1 MRSKALIF
9 WIIHTIMNFINRLIS
24 FTLFLVAFLA
34 LIVLA
39 VTPFEALAWLQT
51 QIGHLSQWAH
61 HYQISNPLFFNLG
74 RVALA
79 TIAILVIIP
88 LMIAEL
94 PRKKSEPA
102 VTMRTE
108 HGEIRVTAESI
119 AKRLAWHLDQLADV
133 ITVNPLV
140 QPKGDTVNVKLDVE
154 TSPEIDLPMKTE
166 EIMLVTKE
174 IIEQDMGLKLGKLNV
189 NLRHAAYPAEM

>member
-1 MRSKALIF
+1 
-9 WIIHTIMNFINRLIS
+9 MNFINRIIS
-24 FTLFLVAFLA
+24 FIIFFAVFLL

-39 VTPFEALAWLQT
+39 AAPFESLAWVQT
-51 QIGHLSQWAH
+51 QLGNLSQWAQR
-61 HYQISNPLFFNLG
+61 YQASNPLFFNLG
-74 RVALA
+74 RVALTA
-79 TIAILVIIP
+79 IAVLIIIP

-94 PRKKSEPA
+94 PRKKRTPA

-133 ITVNPLV
+133 ITVIPEV
-140 QPKGDTVNVKLDVE
+140 QPKGDTVNVRLKVE

-166 EIMLVTKE
+166 EIMLVAKE

-189 NLRHAAYPAEM
+189 DLRHASYPTEL

>member
-1 MRSKALIF
+1 
-9 WIIHTIMNFINRLIS
+9 MNFINRITS
-24 FTLFLVAFLA
+24 FSLFLIAFLVF
-34 LIVLA
+34 IVLA
-39 VTPFEALAWLQT
+39 VAPFEALAWIQT
-51 QIGHLSQWAH
+51 QIGHLSQWLH
-61 HYQISNPLFFNLG
+61 HYQISNTLFFNLG

-79 TIAILVIIP
+79 AIAILILIP

-133 ITVNPLV
+133 ITVVPVV
-140 QPKGDTVNVKLDVE
+140 QPKGDTVHVKLNVE
-154 TSPEIDLPMKTE
+154 TSPAIDLPMKPE

-189 NLRHAAYPAEM
+189 NLRHAAYPVEM

>member
-1 MRSKALIF
+1 
-9 WIIHTIMNFINRLIS
+9 MNFINRLIG
-24 FTLFLVAFLA
+24 FLILFIVFLL

-39 VTPFEALAWLQT
+39 VAPFESLAWFQT
-51 QIGHLSQWAH
+51 QIGHLSQWAS
-61 HYQISNPLFFNLG
+61 QTQLSKPLFFNLG

-79 TIAILVIIP
+79 AIAILIVIP

-94 PRKKSEPA
+94 PRKKTEPA
-102 VTMRTE
+102 VAMRTE
-108 HGEIRVTAESI
+108 HGEIRVTADSI

-133 ITVNPLV
+133 ITVTPV
-140 QPKGDTVNVKLDVE
+140 VAPKGDTVNVLLDVE

-166 EIMLVTKE
+166 EIMLVTRE

-189 NLRHAAYPAEM
+189 NLRHAAYPEGL

>member
-1 MRSKALIF
+1 
-9 WIIHTIMNFINRLIS
+9 MNFINRIIGFLI
-24 FTLFLVAFLA
+24 FFIAFLL

-39 VTPFEALAWLQT
+39 VVPFEAMAWLQT
-51 QIGHLSQWAH
+51 QIGHLAQWAH
-61 HYQISNPLFFNLG
+61 QYQITNQLLFNLG

-79 TIAILVIIP
+79 AIAILIVIP

-94 PRKKSEPA
+94 PRKKKEPA

-108 HGEIRVTAESI
+108 HGEIRVTAASI

-133 ITVNPLV
+133 ITVYPV
-140 QPKGDTVNVKLDVE
+140 VSPRGDTVNVMLDVE

-166 EIMLVTKE
+166 EIMLVTRE

-189 NLRHAAYPAEM
+189 NLRHGAYPEGM

>member
-1 MRSKALIF
+1 
-9 WIIHTIMNFINRLIS
+9 MNFINRVIGFLI
-24 FTLFLVAFLA
+24 LFIAFLL

-39 VTPFEALAWLQT
+39 VVPFETMAWLQT
-51 QIGHLSQWAH
+51 QIGHLNQWAS
-61 HYQISNPLFFNLG
+61 QTQFSNPLFFNLG

-79 TIAILVIIP
+79 AIAILIVIP

-94 PRKKSEPA
+94 PRKKTEPA
-102 VTMRTE
+102 VSMRTE
-108 HGEIRVTAESI
+108 HGEIRVTADSI

-133 ITVNPLV
+133 ITVTPIV
-140 QPKGDTVNVKLDVE
+140 TPKGDTVNVKLDVE

-166 EIMLVTKE
+166 EIMLVTRE

-189 NLRHAAYPAEM
+189 NLRHAAYPEGL